1 MWFHEQQ
8 MGEILMKKTDAE
20 LIWEALLAKAQQ
32 SLLDENNG
40 IINRQTLDALELQR
54 DQNDL
59 ELSDEEKAVLDQMI
73 EYLTRRLPPERP
85 YKKANKILA
94 MRDYIERLMKRG

>member
-1 MWFHEQQ
+1 
-8 MGEILMKKTDAE
+8 MKKTDAE

-40 IINRQTLDALELQR
+40 LINRQTLDAVELQR
-54 DQNDL
+54 DRNDL

-73 EYLTRRLPPERP
+73 EYLTRQLPPEQP
-85 YKKANKILA
+85 YKKANKISA
-94 MRDYIERLMKRG
+94 MWDHIKRRMQRG

>member
-1 MWFHEQQ
+1 
-8 MGEILMKKTDAE
+8 MKKTDAE

-32 SLLDENNG
+32 SLLDEGNG
-40 IINRQTLDALELQR
+40 VINRKTLDALELQR

-59 ELSDEEKAVLDQMI
+59 ELSEKEKAILDHMI
-73 EYLTRRLPPERP
+73 EYLTRQLPPERH

-94 MRDYIERLMKRG
+94 MRDYIERLMRRG